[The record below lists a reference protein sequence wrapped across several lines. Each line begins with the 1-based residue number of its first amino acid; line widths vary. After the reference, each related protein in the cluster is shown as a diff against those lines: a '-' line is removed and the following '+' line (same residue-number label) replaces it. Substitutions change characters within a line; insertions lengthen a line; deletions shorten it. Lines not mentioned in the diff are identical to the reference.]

1 MLALGVALNV
11 AKRVLLIDELSQGLA
26 PGVLPPLADA
36 VMRVNQVGYS
46 VLIVEQ
52 NARLAVQLTDK
63 IHVMEDGRFVSSGG
77 ITEVVSRL
85 KSEIADAKATDLS
98 AQQQRV
104 AES

>member
-1 MLALGVALNV
+1 
-11 AKRVLLIDELSQGLA
+11 
-26 PGVLPPLADA
+26 
-36 VMRVNQVGYS
+36 